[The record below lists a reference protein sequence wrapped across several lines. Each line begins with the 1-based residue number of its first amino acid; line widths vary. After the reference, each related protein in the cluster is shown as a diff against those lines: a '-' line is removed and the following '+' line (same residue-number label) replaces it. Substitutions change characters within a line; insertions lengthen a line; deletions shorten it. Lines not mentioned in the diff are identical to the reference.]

1 MFFFII
7 TVICCYCF
15 CCYSCAF
22 FCYGYL
28 VGWMVH
34 VVGNK
39 KNQIKKLARGT
50 AVPVSEMKFPTE
62 LVDLGTTSV
71 PPSTHPDQPLD
82 ISECWKTLAVVVVAV
97 VAV

>member
-1 MFFFII
+1 
-7 TVICCYCF
+7 
-15 CCYSCAF
+15 
-22 FCYGYL
+22 
-28 VGWMVH
+28 MVH

-97 VAV
+97 VAVLGDCTLTSLRGYPDRTIRQRDF